1 MSKHSKHDGEKR
13 ADDVGLAPESA
24 SPEARAR
31 ESDEGQ
37 APRQPK
43 TAESQA
49 GSCTEAIADL
59 GSEFAAAKTE
69 ASAAKARAETLEAE
83 LSSLKDQYLRKLAD
97 YENFRKR
104 MQRDK
109 EDAVQYANGQLLSD
123 LVGVLD
129 DFDRAVTSSETSKDF
144 QSLHDG
150 VDMIRKRLLG
160 LLEGK
165 YGLSRFDSSGS
176 AFDPNMHEAV
186 MSEQGDCDEPV
197 VVEEFVKGYKL
208 RDRVLR
214 SAKVKVRMP
223 AAPHNEETRREEN
236 A

>member
-1 MSKHSKHDGEKR
+1 MSKHPKHEGEKR
-13 ADDVGLAPESA
+13 AAGEGAAPEAAGASA
-24 SPEARAR
+24 NPAGGERPPEAAA
-31 ESDEGQ
+31 S
-37 APRQPK
+37 A
-43 TAESQA
+43 AETCS
-49 GSCTEAIADL
+49 EAIADL
-59 GSEFAAAKTE
+59 GSDFAAAKNE
-69 ASAAKARAETLEAE
+69 AAAAKAKAESLETE
-83 LSSLKDQYLRKLAD
+83 LSALKDQYLRKLAD

-109 EDAVQYANGQLLSD
+109 EDAVQYANTQLLSD
-123 LVGVLD
+123 LVGVMD
-129 DFDRAVTSSETSKDF
+129 DFDRAVASSETSRDF

-165 YGLSRFDSSGS
+165 YGLSRFDSAGS

-186 MSEQGDCDEPV
+186 MSEQGECDEPV
-197 VVEEFVKGYKL
+197 VVEEFVKGYRL

-223 AAPHNEETRREEN
+223 AARDDEETKREAN